1 MRMVG
6 KGFVGLLL
14 LAGSLVPAFAGEVIP
29 VYPRYPY
36 YAGHYPTADSYFDLP
51 PYAAIP
57 PSYYQRRNFLLA
69 QERNRYRYIPHVFS
83 GHGELSK

>member
-1 MRMVG
+1 MRIAG

-14 LAGSLVPAFAGEVIP
+14 LASSCLPAIAGEIIP

>member
-14 LAGSLVPAFAGEVIP
+14 LAGSLVPAFAGEIIP

>member
-1 MRMVG
+1 MEKLGRW
-6 KGFVGLLL
+6 
-14 LAGSLVPAFAGEVIP
+14 LAGLVLLGASCAPAVAGEVIP

-57 PSYYQRRNFLLA
+57 PEYYQRRNFLLA

-83 GHGELSK
+83 GDGELSK